1 MINLLKSVIFLGI
14 CMSCY
19 GFDSSKL
26 SLEDRVGQLLMVHFH
41 GEAANEEAKNLIQ
54 DTKVGG
60 IIYYKFSNALKSPEQ
75 VRSLSE
81 GLQAL
86 ALAY

>member
-1 MINLLKSVIFLGI
+1 MIHLLRNVIFFGA

-19 GFDSSKL
+19 GFDASKL
-26 SLEDRVGQLLMVHFH
+26 SLEDKVGQLLMVHFH
-41 GEAANEEAKNLIQ
+41 GEEANEEAKSLIQ

-60 IIYYKFSNALKSPEQ
+60 IIYYKFSNELKSPEQ